1 MLQHHEVDAVL
12 FADVE
17 QYADIRMLQAG
28 DGAGLAFEASAQ
40 IVPVGDELREDFDGD
55 GAVEPR
61 VEGFVHFPHPARAEG
76 REDFIRAEAVSG
88 REWHMSDSA
97 KFIP

>member
-12 FADVE
+12 FADIE
-17 QYADIRMLQAG
+17 EDADIRMLQAG

-61 VEGFVHFPHPARAEG
+61 VASLPHFAHPARAE
-76 REDFIRAEAVSG
+76 RR
-88 REWHMSDSA
+88 
-97 KFIP
+97 

>member
-61 VEGFVHFPHPARAEG
+61 IARLVHFAHTTRAEG
-76 REDFIRAEAVSG
+76 
-88 REWHMSDSA
+88 
-97 KFIP
+97 